1 MVPFALMF
9 AVVVVVGVIVDFVVV
24 VVNDDDISVIVFRKT
39 SITIP
44 CRTVYNATLPHP
56 SNYIPP
62 VPLNLTNSI
71 LINHFRSITPIT
83 LCHIRFTLLHPS
95 HITFHILLY
104 PVHLTLPRPKYTN
117 VKKKKNTLVN
127 YINSIFN
134 YIGTIQVV
142 MMVLV
147 LSLLINT

>member
-39 SITIP
+39 STTIP

-62 VPLNLTNSI
+62 VPLNPTNSI

-83 LCHIRFTLLHPS
+83 FYHIRFTLLHPS

-117 VKKKKNTLVN
+117 VKKNENTLVN
-127 YINSIFN
+127 YINSIFS

-142 MMVLV
+142 TMVLV
-147 LSLLINT
+147 LSLVINT